1 MPNHAW
7 YSQGVNTLLSK
18 QILAETYSPEKIV
31 RSKYLRVAQVLGA
44 YPWKRSKLYELISK
58 GEVKSFVLKEKGAIR
73 GIRLI
78 DKDSLDAYLEAKAA
92 QAQEVSE

>member
-1 MPNHAW
+1 VARP
-7 YSQGVNTLLSK
+7 SQSSGVNILEYK
-18 QILAETYSPEKIV
+18 QILAETYSPEQIA
-31 RSKYLRVAQVLGA
+31 RSKYLRVAQVLAG
-44 YPWKRSKLYELISK
+44 YPWKRAKLYELISK